1 MTTLF
6 SGYRFGLLHTEIMRR
21 HQIARVTSQSI
32 FFLGKL
38 KHLYDKNA
46 NTISFV
52 GVLINNMFFPR
63 QKNSI
68 YWQFT
73 SLFMGINNS
82 KHPCRQ
88 PLTNLISYDV
98 PFQFSYLTSPFVL
111 LQGVHLTILARRVA
125 SRVLLNVITATVTLT
140 LVNVLGVK
148 TDIEVQNVEKVCIAV
163 Q

>member
-46 NTISFV
+46 NSISFV
-52 GVLINNMFFPR
+52 GVLINDKFIPR
-63 QKNSI
+63 KKTI

-73 SLFMGINNS
+73 SFLMGINNP

-125 SRVLLNVITATVTLT
+125 SRVLLNVIIATVTLT

>member
-32 FFLGKL
+32 FFSGKL

-46 NTISFV
+46 NSISFV
-52 GVLINNMFFPR
+52 GVLINDKFIPR
-63 QKNSI
+63 KKNI

-73 SLFMGINNS
+73 SLFMGINNP

-88 PLTNLISYDV
+88 PLTNLISYDI
-98 PFQFSYLTSPFVL
+98 PFQLSYLTSPFVL
-111 LQGVHLTILARRVA
+111 LQGVHLTILVRRVA
-125 SRVLLNVITATVTLT
+125 SRVLLNVIIATVTLT

>member
-46 NTISFV
+46 NSISFV
-52 GVLINNMFFPR
+52 GVPINDKFIPR
-63 QKNSI
+63 KKNI

-73 SLFMGINNS
+73 SLFMGINNP

-88 PLTNLISYDV
+88 PLTNLISYDI
-98 PFQFSYLTSPFVL
+98 PFQLSYLTSPFVL
-111 LQGVHLTILARRVA
+111 LQGVHLTILVRRVA
-125 SRVLLNVITATVTLT
+125 SRVLLNVIIATVTLT

-148 TDIEVQNVEKVCIAV
+148 TDIEVQNVEKVRIAV